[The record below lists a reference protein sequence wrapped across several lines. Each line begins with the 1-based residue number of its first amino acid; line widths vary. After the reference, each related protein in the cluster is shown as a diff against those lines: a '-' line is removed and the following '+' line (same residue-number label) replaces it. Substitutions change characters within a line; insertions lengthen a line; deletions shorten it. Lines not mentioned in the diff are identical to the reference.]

1 MLSCQ
6 IKEDRI
12 QHMLTSQYRGSWG
25 KHRGWEE
32 DSGEQAGRVD
42 KGGGGTAQGYIN
54 GCRITAIWRSW
65 WEPQGCWWSHVT
77 ESIACCTWESAPA
90 KLPASGRQVVQCLL
104 VSAPRKPGI
113 GKKSWE
119 YSETC
124 YLHKTMLCLRLQ
136 LWEVEDSSR
145 TLRRWRSCST
155 DLYRSVQAGMVA
167 PQTEHPL
174 MVGTM
179 SVKKLGFMTT
189 FCWAVKF
196 SCLKFSE
203 RYLLFICLFKA
214 SRNRG
219 IFPERWLN
227 LYGLGYCIF

>member
-104 VSAPRKPGI
+104 VLAPQKPGI

-145 TLRRWRSCST
+145 TLHRWR
-155 DLYRSVQAGMVA
+155 RSVQICAGGDGRTADWA
-167 PQTEHPL
+167 PPNGWHDVSEEAGIYDNFLLSNKIQLPE
-174 MVGTM
+174 VQ
-179 SVKKLGFMTT
+179 
-189 FCWAVKF
+189 WAVPF
-196 SCLKFSE
+196 IS
-203 RYLLFICLFKA
+203 LFI
-214 SRNRG
+214 
-219 IFPERWLN
+219 
-227 LYGLGYCIF
+227 